1 MYLTG
6 LKNSIAMSIQKEYL
20 TDKGIC
26 RVKFSL
32 PPDTGNPSK
41 KVYLVGD
48 FNDWNQK
55 GIQLRKG
62 KEGSYSATLELK
74 MGNEYE
80 FRYLI
85 DGTHWENDNEADKHI
100 PSRYPDSQNSVVVI

>member
-1 MYLTG
+1 
-6 LKNSIAMSIQKEYL
+6 MSIQKEFL

-32 PPDTGNPSK
+32 PPDPDNPSK
-41 KVYLVGD
+41 KVCIVGD
-48 FNDWNQK
+48 FNNWDQK
-55 GIQLRKG
+55 RIQMRKG
-62 KEGSYSATLELK
+62 EDGSYSVTLELK

-85 DGTHWENDNEADKHI
+85 DGTQWGNDNEADKHV
-100 PSRYPDSQNSVVVI
+100 PSRYQDSQNSVVVI

>member
-1 MYLTG
+1 
-6 LKNSIAMSIQKEYL
+6 MSIQKEYL

-32 PPDTGNPSK
+32 PPDPANPSK
-41 KVYLVGD
+41 KVCIVGD
-48 FNDWNQK
+48 FNDWDQK
-55 GIQLRKG
+55 RIPMRKG
-62 KEGSYSATLELK
+62 EDGSYSATLELK

-85 DGTHWENDNEADKHI
+85 DGTHWENDNEADKHVL
-100 PSRYPDSQNSVVVI
+100 SRYQDSQNSVVVI

>member
-1 MYLTG
+1 
-6 LKNSIAMSIQKEYL
+6 MSIQKEYL

-41 KVYLVGD
+41 KVFIVGD
-48 FNDWNQK
+48 FTDWD
-55 GIQLRKG
+55 RKRIPMR
-62 KEGSYSATLELK
+62 KSEDGSYSATLELK
-74 MGNEYE
+74 MGNEYQ

-85 DGTHWENDNEADKHI
+85 DETQWENDNEADKQV
-100 PSRYPDSQNSVVVI
+100 PSSYQDSQNSVVVI